1 MNVIVP
7 FSFKG
12 KTTIANVSFM
22 APISDGCLLCLKV
35 DYFGALRIRTIRI
48 ISTMVW
54 RSNYGADIFQLQ
66 LELTF
71 GGFLNKQKSNFSVSV
86 FGNRRKHSMNPI
98 DRYRLK
104 NKTKTNAVCASVYNS
119 LPRIILSM
127 LSVRHCEVM
136 YRSTLIISLSSY
148 WHISF

>member
-1 MNVIVP
+1 ME
-7 FSFKG
+7 
-12 KTTIANVSFM
+12 
-22 APISDGCLLCLKV
+22 
-35 DYFGALRIRTIRI
+35 
-48 ISTMVW
+48 W
-54 RSNYGADIFQLQ
+54 RRNYGADIFQLQ

-71 GGFLNKQKSNFSVSV
+71 GVFLIKQESKFSVSV
-86 FGNRRKHSMNPI
+86 FGNRRKHSLNPI